1 REGAP
6 RHLGAARLAA
16 RGDDVQGLHPS
27 AGALARDADR
37 RGARPGHQARDPQG
51 PQHVDRHAER
61 ARRRGAPEALVRKL
75 LAAAAVAGAVL
86 AACSV
91 QHRATDPQ
99 PTLPSLTAAEVQPPQ
114 PAPSPALAGALV
126 PAAVP
131 AGAAPP
137 DVALAAAV
145 STAAPAAAPAPS
157 PAPAVA
163 APPPPPAPPPAA
175 ASAPGPDVE
184 PAPAPAAKK
193 RT

>member
-145 STAAPAAAPAPS
+145 STAAPAAVAVSTPAAAAAPAPS

-175 ASAPGPDVE
+175 ASAPGLDV
-184 PAPAPAAKK
+184 
-193 RT
+193 